1 MKGEENRRRVGV
13 MQKKKAGIKGEE
25 GERREEEGSRKIVG
39 EK

>member
-13 MQKKKAGIKGEE
+13 MQKKAGIKGEE